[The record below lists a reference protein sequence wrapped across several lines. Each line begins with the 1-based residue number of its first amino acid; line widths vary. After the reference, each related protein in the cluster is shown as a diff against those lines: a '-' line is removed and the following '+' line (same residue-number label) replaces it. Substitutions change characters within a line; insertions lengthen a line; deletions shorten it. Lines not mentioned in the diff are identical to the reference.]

1 MPDAGKDPVLA
12 VAERDV
18 RELEQ
23 HVADQQTRIDE
34 LHAAGRDD
42 DESKAYEGLFLLAD
56 ALEIARRRL
65 YSERKARDIECLG
78 SELRSSRI
86 LPLHDMCALGG
97 QVE

>member
-12 VAERDV
+12 EAERDV

-42 DESKAYEGLFLLAD
+42 DESKAYEGLFLMAD

-65 YSERKARDIECLG
+65 YSERKARDIEC
-78 SELRSSRI
+78 
-86 LPLHDMCALGG
+86 
-97 QVE
+97 

>member
-65 YSERKARDIECLG
+65 YSERKARDIECKAVNLDQAAYC
-78 SELRSSRI
+78 LCTT
-86 LPLHDMCALGG
+86 CALSAGRSK
-97 QVE
+97 